1 MRPPTDPMRVK
12 PANPKS
18 LVWQYFDDVMDG
30 QHAFCVLCQ
39 ANNKV
44 QRYKIID
51 NNTTSLR

>member
-39 ANNKV
+39 ANSKV
-44 QRYKIID
+44 QRYRIIE
-51 NNTTSLR
+51 NTTTSLR